1 MSYTINKSNLENNLL
16 FLKLEDDSE
25 CFIKLTE
32 IHEGSD
38 IWTFYFVET
47 DNKDKSFEHLCI
59 LTKEIFENDLLEKN
73 KVSKLLILING
84 DDREDTDKKTEV
96 FISMIKGDWEFK
108 IDQDPETTIEGG
120 SNYINFNTNSLY
132 ITKKSSIIICQ
143 RTNRRKYIWTYNDYK
158 SARIKTNF
166 RRYIEDKRKILG
178 FSFNDYVIV
187 P

>member
-96 FISMIKGDWEFK
+96 FISLLKGDWEFK

-120 SNYINFNTNSLY
+120 SNYINFNTNSIY
-132 ITKKSSIIICQ
+132 ITKKEKFIESITLNEGVMKFC
-143 RTNRRKYIWTYNDYK
+143 TNCGLENNNYK
-158 SARIKTNF
+158 FCPSCGSNLKQT
-166 RRYIEDKRKILG
+166 
-178 FSFNDYVIV
+178 
-187 P
+187 

>member
-38 IWTFYFVET
+38 IWTFYFLET

-96 FISMIKGDWEFK
+96 FISLLKGDWEFK

-132 ITKKSSIIICQ
+132 ITKKEKVIESITLNEGVMKFC
-143 RTNRRKYIWTYNDYK
+143 TNCGLENNNYK
-158 SARIKTNF
+158 FCPSCGSNLKQT
-166 RRYIEDKRKILG
+166 
-178 FSFNDYVIV
+178 
-187 P
+187 

>member
-38 IWTFYFVET
+38 IWTFYFLET

-96 FISMIKGDWEFK
+96 FISLLKGDWEFK

-120 SNYINFNTNSLY
+120 SNYINFNTNSIY
-132 ITKKSSIIICQ
+132 ITKKEKFIESITLNEGVMKFC
-143 RTNRRKYIWTYNDYK
+143 TNCGLENNNYK
-158 SARIKTNF
+158 FCPSCGSNLKQT
-166 RRYIEDKRKILG
+166 
-178 FSFNDYVIV
+178 
-187 P
+187 

>member
-1 MSYTINKSNLENNLL
+1 MSYTIDKSNLENNLL

-38 IWTFYFVET
+38 VWTFYFIET
-47 DNKDKSFEHLCI
+47 NNTNKSFEHLCI
-59 LTKEIFENDLLEKN
+59 LTKEIVENDLLEKN
-73 KVSKLLILING
+73 KVSKLLILIKG

-120 SNYINFNTNSLY
+120 SNYINFNTNSIY
-132 ITKKSSIIICQ
+132 ITKKEKVIESITLNELVMKFC
-143 RTNRRKYIWTYNDYK
+143 TNCGSENNNFKFCP
-158 SARIKTNF
+158 SCGTNL
-166 RRYIEDKRKILG
+166 KQT
-178 FSFNDYVIV
+178 
-187 P
+187 